1 MELSRQNLPRNSAA
15 IAAEIWKLIPEDKTV
30 FREDIMEFIKKS
42 AYRSPELRRS
52 KITWMELQLIMH
64 KHLPIR
70 DQEWKNKI
78 IDLYT
83 GISIEDSFENNE

>member
-1 MELSRQNLPRNSAA
+1 MELAAENLPRNSAA
-15 IAAEIWKLIPEDKTV
+15 IAAEIWKLIPEDKNE

-42 AYRSPELRRS
+42 AYRSPEICRS
-52 KITWMELQLIMH
+52 KIAWMELQLIMH

-70 DQEWKNKI
+70 DEEWKNKI

-83 GISIEDSFENNE
+83 GISIEKTNK